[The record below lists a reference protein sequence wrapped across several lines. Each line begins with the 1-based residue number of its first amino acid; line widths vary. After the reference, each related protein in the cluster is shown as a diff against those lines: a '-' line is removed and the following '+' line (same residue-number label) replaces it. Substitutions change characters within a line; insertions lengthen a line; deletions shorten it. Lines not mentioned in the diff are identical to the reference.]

1 MKKTRIWLNLRKMV
15 VVAALLAAVGLVGAC
30 DGKNQA
36 VADDSPKEVA
46 VAPFSEAAW
55 TSSVND
61 MEVLEGKAAG
71 ETSSYKSIYG
81 GTTYSYPKEYL
92 GREGTIKYMFDD
104 KDALMSLAWAYGSED
119 ENELY
124 TLYDEINQSVN
135 DVYGESGYHAN
146 SNASNYGNVWYLASG
161 DIVLSTMITSDNKA
175 LQYAYLNPAVS
186 NTEKQPEAK

>member
-1 MKKTRIWLNLRKMV
+1 MIRKT
-15 VVAALLAAVGLVGAC
+15 VVAGVLVIVVGLLGAC
-30 DGKNQA
+30 GKK
-36 VADDSPKEVA
+36 ADAAADA

-55 TSSVND
+55 DSSIND
-61 MEVLEGKAAG
+61 VESSEEKAEG
-71 ETSSYKSIYG
+71 ETASYKSIYG

-104 KDALMSLAWAYGSED
+104 KDALMCIAWAYGSDSED
-119 ENELY
+119 ELY

-135 DVYGESGYHAN
+135 DVHGESGYQAD
-146 SNASNYGNVWYLASG
+146 SNVSNYGNVWYLESG
-161 DIVLSTMITSDNKA
+161 DIILSTMVTADNKA